1 MLKYPV
7 YCFVNNCI
15 SYANDTVISN
25 NDILFLKK
33 KQEYSKRYS
42 CFSVV
47 FTAFILY
54 FSESLHNIF
63 VFTTFPANF

>member
-15 SYANDTVISN
+15 IRVGYSYFE

-54 FSESLHNIF
+54 FPESLHNIF